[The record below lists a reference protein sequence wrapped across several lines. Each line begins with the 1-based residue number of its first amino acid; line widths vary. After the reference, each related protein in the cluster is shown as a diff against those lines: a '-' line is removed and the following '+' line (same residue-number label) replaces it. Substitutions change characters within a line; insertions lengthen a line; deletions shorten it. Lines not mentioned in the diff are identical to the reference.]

1 MLTSQVLPTSSL
13 VYQSNVLPVQNTQI
27 YNSLA
32 PTTNITTPAVS
43 TSYVPQPLLTSMAQ
57 PLVQPAVAQ
66 SAVQQQYVITPVLTS
81 RFPRPLAPS
90 PSYERYIPPT
100 PKTTSLLA
108 NETPRIYQFY
118 HYAPASQVSSVP
130 TTQMAAYSTISA
142 PVAGVQ
148 TPTLSVLPQLY
159 GYY

>member
-1 MLTSQVLPTSSL
+1 MLTSQILPTSSL
-13 VYQSNVLPVQNTQI
+13 VYQPNVLPVQNTQI
-27 YNSLA
+27 YTSLA

-43 TSYVPQPLLTSMAQ
+43 TSYVTQPLLTSMA
-57 PLVQPAVAQ
+57 QPAVAQ

>member
-27 YNSLA
+27 YTSLA

-43 TSYVPQPLLTSMAQ
+43 TSYVTQPLLTSMA
-57 PLVQPAVAQ
+57 QPAVAQ

>member
-27 YNSLA
+27 YTSLA

-43 TSYVPQPLLTSMAQ
+43 TSYVTQPLLTSMAQ
-57 PLVQPAVAQ
+57 PAVAQ
-66 SAVQQQYVITPVLTS
+66 PAVQQQYVITPVLTS

-118 HYAPASQVSSVP
+118 HYAPAPQVSSVP